1 MKKIKIILG
10 IITVLVL
17 AFFVTGLVVKE
28 TTYTA
33 EISVNK
39 PISEVFKIFNQPGNM
54 KKWIPEIKSIDTL
67 NLNPGFTGSEFK
79 MVVENQ
85 GQEITMIQK
94 VLAYIP
100 NNKVTFFLDA
110 ENMLKKDN
118 YTFTE
123 TDGVTTVRLNASCQS
138 DSYVMA
144 CMFPYFK
151 STFKEQ
157 DQSYLN
163 SFKQYIE
170 K

>member
-39 PISEVFKIFNQPGNM
+39 PIGEVFKIFNQPGNI

-79 MVVENQ
+79 MILENQ
-85 GQEITMIQK
+85 GQEITMTQK

-100 NNKVTFFLDA
+100 NKKVTFFFDA

-118 YTFTE
+118 YTFIETE
-123 TDGVTTVRLNASCQS
+123 GITKVILNASCQS
-138 DSYVMA
+138 DSYIMA

-151 STFKEQ
+151 SVFKEQ